1 MTVAARG
8 KAGWWAVALWLA
20 GLAVCALLV
29 ARATVTADISAFLPR
44 SPSAAQQVLVDQLRD
59 GVVSR
64 LVLVGL
70 EGAAPDSLTRLSR
83 ATAARLR
90 GDPLIAAVE
99 NGERTGRGADAA
111 YLWTNR
117 YLLSPAVTPE
127 RFTAEGLRRA
137 LEEDLRLLQSPAG
150 MFLKQALPNDPT
162 AEILTLTDR
171 VLGEAGGPASRDGVW
186 VSADGARALLLVQTA
201 APGFDIDAQQRALAL
216 IRAAFEEARAATASA
231 DASTNAADGAA
242 GAGAGAGT
250 ARLVMTGPGVFSV
263 QTRDRI
269 EADATR
275 SSILATALVAGML
288 LLVYRSL
295 GALALSLLPT
305 ISGALAGV
313 AAVSLGFGTVHGVTL
328 GFGVTLLGETVDY
341 AVYLFTQTLPGQTA
355 RDTLRRIWPTLLLG
369 VATSIVGFATLLFS
383 SFSGLAQLGL
393 FSITGLAVA
402 LAVTR
407 WVLPVL
413 LPDGFA
419 TQRPAR
425 LAALLNALTGAAPRL
440 RIPLALATL
449 LSLGWLVHLGPTAWS
464 GELSSLS
471 PVAEADQRLDEAL
484 RRDLGAPDVSHLLVI
499 AAPTPDGALAAAERL
514 ATPLD
519 ALVRQGVLGGYD
531 SPAVHLPSLAT
542 QRARQAALPEPDRL
556 RDALAQASQGL
567 PFRPDVFAPFLA
579 DVAAARTMPPLTR
592 ASLEGTGLKLK
603 LDSLLVRGGAGWTA
617 MLPLRGVAD
626 PPALAA
632 RLAGDPSARGA
643 VLLNLKEESDRLYR
657 SYRQEAL
664 TLALLGGLAITAL
677 LAAALRSPRSLVA
690 AVLPLAAAVVITVA
704 LLTALG
710 QALSIF
716 HLVGLLLVVGVGSN
730 YSLLFE
736 RPEPSPPLRERTVVS
751 VVVANLCA
759 VIGFGTLAFSGIPV
773 LHGIGMTVAIGAFL
787 SLAFAAVLG
796 GPAPVGAGRSGH
808 G

>member
-1 MTVAARG
+1 MTVAARR
-8 KAGWWAVALWLA
+8 KAGWWGVALWLA

-216 IRAAFEEARAATASA
+216 IRAAFEEARAAIASA
-231 DASTNAADGAA
+231 SAAADGAA
-242 GAGAGAGT
+242 DAGA

-305 ISGALAGV
+305 ISGTLAGV
-313 AAVSLGFGTVHGVTL
+313 AAVSLGFGTVHGITL

-413 LPDGFA
+413 LPEGFA

-449 LSLGWLVHLGPTAWS
+449 LSLGWLVHLGPAAWS

-499 AAPTPDGALAAAERL
+499 AAPTPDEALAAAERL

-519 ALVRQGVLGGYD
+519 ALVRQGTLGGYD

-556 RDALAQASQGL
+556 RDALAQASRGL

-592 ASLEGTGLKLK
+592 ASLDGTGLKLK
-603 LDSLLVRGGAGWTA
+603 LDSLLVRGGSGWTA

-632 RLAGDPSARGA
+632 RLPEDPSARGA

-657 SYRQEAL
+657 GYRQEAL
-664 TLALLGGLAITAL
+664 TLALLGGLTITAL

-690 AVLPLAAAVVITVA
+690 AVLPLVAAVVITMA

-796 GPAPVGAGRSGH
+796 GPAPMGAGRSGH